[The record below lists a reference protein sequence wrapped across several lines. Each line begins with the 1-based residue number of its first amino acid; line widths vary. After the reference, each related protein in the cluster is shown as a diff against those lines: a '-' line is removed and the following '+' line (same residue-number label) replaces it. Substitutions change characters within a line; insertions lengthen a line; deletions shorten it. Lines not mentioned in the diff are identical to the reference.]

1 MYGLHSL
8 IEDSYRNIL
17 RGNANI
23 ANKFGTTK
31 GKSSFVNLIFG
42 EFVGQGFSNKF
53 YFLPYRY
60 DRESVM
66 ILFTNFSPQSG
77 DKGTLLFVSEKYSFI
92 NFKSGSSIIAL
103 L

>member
-8 IEDSYRNIL
+8 IEDSYRTIL

-23 ANKFGTTK
+23 ANKFGITK

-60 DRESVM
+60 DRDVHF
-66 ILFTNFSPQSG
+66 LGNFP
-77 DKGTLLFVSEKYSFI
+77 
-92 NFKSGSSIIAL
+92 IIMVG
-103 L
+103 